1 MLLRKAVLA
10 TCVCGYFYGSVMAA
24 TQLSE
29 RRTDYQY
36 DEQGNLT
43 SINASRTDASDVTRY
58 TYDDAGRITSTTNAL
73 GHTEKVLGY
82 NSYGLAT
89 LREDGN
95 GQVTDYEY
103 DLFGRLTAIR
113 EGSRVNQLVYD
124 KAGRIISS
132 SLIPENRN
140 TDYTYDEA
148 GRLVKEKDSLG
159 NQILYTNDAMGN
171 VTQAIFVDAQG
182 NHLWQGQ
189 YQYDELS
196 RLIKFTNGVG
206 QTNRLSYDKN
216 GDLRVI
222 TDGNGNSV
230 SQEINAV
237 RQVTETKGPLNNN
250 TGYVYDD
257 QGRLIEVLDSTGNKT
272 TYQYNEHSEVIL
284 QKSAATGETTFSYD
298 NDGNLVEATD
308 ARGIKVKYQYD
319 ALNRLLAVTF
329 PNSSENKRFSYD
341 DVVNG
346 NQGVGLLTSVVEEI
360 GTTSYK
366 YNRFGDVTGKDYT
379 INDQSYEVLY
389 RYNAQ
394 GEANRLT
401 YPSGREV
408 NIQRDVLGDI
418 EQITTRSDSQQI
430 TPEHTLAFNVTYLP
444 FDGPIKS
451 YKLGNDV
458 LASYTYNLAW
468 QLKESALGNIQTL
481 NYNYDP
487 NGNLIEIRDE
497 ANNKSLFSYDKSS
510 RLISSTIGGNHIEY
524 QYDGIGNRL
533 VKGQQPEGT
542 QQSKQ
547 QNYQY
552 QSSKLVKIDDEIST
566 SPSSN
571 YIARYNQAGEVAALT
586 KGNQQTRYLYN
597 YQSLR
602 VLKAN
607 SEGTVHYHYN
617 EQGILIAESNSEGQ
631 WLKEYIYLDNLLIA
645 VIDYAHG
652 GDNGELLYVHSDH
665 LGTPTHL
672 LNEDGHVVWKANYD
686 AFGIA
691 AIDNSA
697 NGEAYTFNIRF
708 RGQYYDVESNLHY
721 NWRRYYDPS
730 AGRYIQSDPIGVGDG
745 PNTYG
750 YVNQNPVNLYD
761 PDGEAA
767 VGVAICFIWPIGT
780 VGCGLAAIG
789 AAYAIQHGINGTRDA
804 LAQRADE
811 GQCVASSG
819 NNGDDDDESQ
829 RCKNLRRRAENLRKE
844 IFGKRFPDLESNPLN
859 LPERIGRPE
868 RLRDTVRGHRTLLN
882 QKLSQLRKVEAQID
896 KECGNRR

>member
-1 MLLRKAVLA
+1 MLLRKVLLA
-10 TCVCGYFYGSVMAA
+10 ACVCGYFYGTALAA
-24 TQLSE
+24 AQVSE

-58 TYDDAGRITSTTNAL
+58 TYDEAGRITSTTNAL
-73 GHTEKVLGY
+73 GHIEKVLGY

-89 LREDGN
+89 LREDEN
-95 GQVTDYEY
+95 GQLTHFDY
-103 DLFGRLTAIR
+103 DIFGRLATVR
-113 EGSRVNQLVYD
+113 EGAFINQLAYD
-124 KAGRIISS
+124 KAGRVIRS
-132 SLIPENRN
+132 SLLPENR
-140 TDYTYDEA
+140 TTEYSYDEA
-148 GRLVKEKDSLG
+148 GRLIKEKDSLG

-171 VTQAIFVDAQG
+171 VIQALFVDIKG
-182 NHLWQGQ
+182 NHLWQGH
-189 YQYDELS
+189 YQYDELG

-230 SQEINAV
+230 NQKINAV
-237 RQVTETKGPLNNN
+237 RQVIETKDPLNNN
-250 TGYVYDD
+250 TGYVYDN

-272 TYQYNEHSEVIL
+272 AYQYNEHSEVIL
-284 QKSAATGETTFSYD
+284 QKSAATGETTFVYD
-298 NDGNLVEATD
+298 NDGNLVDAID
-308 ARGIKVKYQYD
+308 ARGIKVKYEYD

-329 PNSSENKRFSYD
+329 PNNSENKQFSYD
-341 DVVNG
+341 DTVND
-346 NQGVGLLTSVVEEI
+346 NQGIGLLTNVIEKI
-360 GTTSYK
+360 GTTHYK

-379 INDQSYEVLY
+379 INGQSYEVTY
-389 RYNAQ
+389 NYNAQ
-394 GEANRLT
+394 GETNRLA

-408 NIQRDVLGDI
+408 NIQRNVLGDI
-418 EQITTRSDSQQI
+418 EQVTTRSNIQQS
-430 TPEHTLAFNVTYLP
+430 TPEHTVVSNVTHLP

-458 LASYTYNLAW
+458 PASYTYNLAW
-468 QLKESALGNIQTL
+468 QLKEGALGNIQTL

-497 ANNKSLFSYDKSS
+497 TNNKSLFSYDKSS
-510 RLISSTIGGNHIEY
+510 RLISSTIRGNHIEY

-533 VKGQQPEGT
+533 VKAEQPEGT

-552 QSSKLVKIDDEIST
+552 QSSKLVKIDNEIST

-571 YIARYNQAGEVAALT
+571 YIARYNQAGEVVTLT
-586 KGNQQTRYLYN
+586 RGNQQTRYLYN

-602 VLKAN
+602 MLKAN

-617 EQGILIAESNSEGQ
+617 EQGVLIAESNSEGQ

-652 GDNGELLYVHSDH
+652 GENGEFLYVHSDH

-672 LNEDGHVVWKANYD
+672 LNNDGNVVWKANYD

-697 NGEAYTFNIRF
+697 SDEAYTFNIRF
-708 RGQYYDVESNLHY
+708 RGQYYDVESDLHY

-730 AGRYIQSDPIGVGDG
+730 TGRYIQSDPIGVGDG

-761 PDGEAA
+761 PDGEAT
-767 VGVAICFIWPIGT
+767 VGVAVCFIWPIGT
-780 VGCGLAAIG
+780 VGCGLAAVG

-804 LAQRADE
+804 LAQRAGE
-811 GQCVASSG
+811 EQCATSSG
-819 NNGDDDDESQ
+819 NNGDDENEEC
-829 RCKNLRRRAENLRKE
+829 RFLREKIERLRKE
-844 IFGKRFPDLESNPLN
+844 IFGKRIPALETNPSN
-859 LPERIGRPE
+859 LPEYIGPGE
-868 RLRDTVRGHRTLLN
+868 RLRDTVRGHRTLLD
-882 QKLSQLRKVEAQID
+882 QQLRNLRRLED
-896 KECGNRR
+896 KYDKQCRGR